1 MTRARVLALLA
12 LAACKKDPPPA
23 PAAMPKP
30 VEPTLQVRVG
40 GTGGSPPALPFTIG
54 TVYEKQQPTAQPPF
68 HADGGKW
75 TFFDATLADGTPFTV
90 GLFERLTLQSE
101 PPMTLVDGQLS
112 VASSADGEKLA
123 RAYAQAFG
131 TKVPP
136 PGKTLG
142 AVALKVAS
150 VNLGTGV
157 QRAGTGFG
165 GKGGTW
171 TASKWTL
178 ERAQHAAEV
187 YFNFSLAEKKGEWSQ
202 KDEDYDA
209 FVAKDLMEVLHD
221 GVP

>member
-1 MTRARVLALLA
+1 MTRAGVLALVA
-12 LAACKKDPPPA
+12 LAACQKDPPPKA
-23 PAAMPKP
+23 EPPKP
-30 VEPTLQVRVG
+30 VAPTLQVRPG
-40 GTGGSPPALPFTIG
+40 GAGAAAALPFTIG
-54 TVYEKQQPTAQPPF
+54 TVYAQQQPTTQPPF

-75 TFFDATLADGTPFTV
+75 TFFDASLADGTPFTV

-112 VASSADGEKLA
+112 VASNADGEKLA

-131 TKVPP
+131 TQAPP
-136 PGKTLG
+136 PGKPLG
-142 AVALKVAS
+142 VAPLKVAS
-150 VNLGTGV
+150 VNLGTNV
-157 QRAGTGFG
+157 RRAGTGFG
-165 GKGGTW
+165 GTGGTW

-202 KDEDYDA
+202 KDKDYDA